1 MTIQDKDQPVLV
13 RPSPHGYSGDVIKDY
28 VLYKCPVRK
37 CIALALE
44 DWRGRYW
51 TATTWMSGGRYIFIT
66 RSGCG
71 EGFFPEGQENLAPW
85 DEHVTEIMDR
95 VNSEDMGVCIPYD
108 GSDFGITLGYTG
120 FHRDLPADS
129 EYSSWRAKAIEDFDT
144 EWGAGAFMISVRSA
158 RARHANQIRKKR
170 YRNRVLTGGESCA
183 T

>member
-13 RPSPHGYSGDVIKDY
+13 RPTPHEWEGDIVKDY

-51 TATTWMSGGRYIFIT
+51 TATTWMSGGDYLYMH

-71 EGFFPEGQENLAPW
+71 AGKFPIDQENLAPW
-85 DEHVTEIMDR
+85 DEHVSEIMYR
-95 VNSEDMGVCIPYD
+95 VNGEDMGICLPHG
-108 GSDFGITLGYTG
+108 GSDFGNMLGYVGEATIPP
-120 FHRDLPADS
+120 DDI
-129 EYSSWRAKAIEDFDT
+129 YDSWRAKAIEDFDT